1 MASHG
6 PSARRGVAWS
16 VRMITW
22 SLCSAVNWSTSH
34 LHQLAPFSR
43 MQHVAQHFLP
53 ADLLSRL
60 GGGAVHSVVDQHRVI
75 AGTNRWWTI
84 GWRRSRGWTVKNGC
98 VFRNALAGIFG
109 RFSLFYNYLWFC
121 KSISRLTPMTSHP
134 WFLDLQGIPGHLSP
148 LQHFCNHF
156 QFWNSTSSLS
166 LRTENAA
173 PTMLS
178 H

>member
-1 MASHG
+1 MSPNISCQLICCRYLEVG
-6 PSARRGVAWS
+6 RRTQLLISTESSPAPTAGGRSVGVA
-16 VRMITW
+16 VEGE
-22 SLCSAVNWSTSH
+22 
-34 LHQLAPFSR
+34 
-43 MQHVAQHFLP
+43 
-53 ADLLSRL
+53 LSKT
-60 GGGAVHSVVDQHRVI
+60 A
-75 AGTNRWWTI
+75 
-84 GWRRSRGWTVKNGC
+84 

-121 KSISRLTPMTSHP
+121 KSISSLTPMTSHP
-134 WFLDLQGIPGHLSP
+134 RFFDLQGIPGHLSP